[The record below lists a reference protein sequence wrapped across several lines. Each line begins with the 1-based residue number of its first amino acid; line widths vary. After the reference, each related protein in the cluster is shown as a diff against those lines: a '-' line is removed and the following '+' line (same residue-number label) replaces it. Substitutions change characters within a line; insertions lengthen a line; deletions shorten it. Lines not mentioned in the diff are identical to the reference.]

1 MVPPWVRGQQPEP
14 EGHGEGAGEGDG
26 AEEICL
32 HKIFGTAGKM
42 QTSWETGL
50 CGS

>member
-1 MVPPWVRGQQPEP
+1 MVPPWVKGQQPEP
-14 EGHGEGAGEGDG
+14 EGHREGAGEG

-42 QTSWETGL
+42 QSSRERGF